1 MREIRNLSVKMLTLN
16 FSTAVPVFNLSINA
30 SKANSLCFED
40 ASVVRAL
47 AYVIILLVSLAGN
60 SMTIAVVFRGRLH
73 MKNVHLFLLNMA
85 IADLVVTVVYMPRM
99 VVMMLYGNSWLV
111 TGTFGLILCRT
122 VPFLH
127 HMSILVSVFT
137 ILGATLDRFF
147 AMVFPLRKI
156 MTSCVG
162 KTIVV
167 CIWLVAGILRLPYA
181 ISAVLK
187 NNGYYFSCSGNLKR
201 IFGKHTELYH
211 SVLLAIYCTLLVT
224 TIVLYSVTILKLKG
238 NDPPVLC
245 NDAARAKR
253 AQASKKLLNML
264 IVILVCFI
272 LCWFMYFFAL
282 SILPRPLSCETMFFR
297 FFLAHSN
304 SALNPC
310 ILAVFDFRYRRGY
323 KTILNKIAPCFKVI
337 EYTDS
342 VPEASVST
350 IKTRTNCR
358 LANSRV

>member
-1 MREIRNLSVKMLTLN
+1 MTMSTRKNMSGLFMTQNENSSVN
-16 FSTAVPVFNLSINA
+16 FTTSV
-30 SKANSLCFED
+30 LCFGEG
-40 ASVVRAL
+40 SFLKVL

-73 MKNVHLFLLNMA
+73 RSNVHFFLLNMA

-147 AMVFPLRKI
+147 AMVFPLRNI
-156 MTSCVG
+156 VTRSIG
-162 KTIVV
+162 KAMLVV
-167 CIWLVAGILRLPYA
+167 IWLASAILRSPYVVTP
-181 ISAVLK
+181 VLK
-187 NNGYYFSCSGNLKR
+187 NIGSDIICSSNLQQFFGRHIELYYYFLLG
-201 IFGKHTELYH
+201 LYCF
-211 SVLLAIYCTLLVT
+211 SFFLIML
-224 TIVLYSVTILKLKG
+224 LYSVSILKLRRKKVVF
-238 NDPPVLC
+238 N
-245 NDAARAKR
+245 NTAQARR
-253 AQASKKLLNML
+253 EQASKKLLNML

-282 SILPRPLSCETMFFR
+282 SILPRPLSCETRFFR

-310 ILAVFDFRYRRGY
+310 ILAVFNRRYRIGY
-323 KTILNKIAPCFKVI
+323 KSFLKQIIPCFKNTGRIVF
-337 EYTDS
+337 S
-342 VPEASVST
+342 VQSKKNTLSVWSNYH
-350 IKTRTNCR
+350 IQMK
-358 LANSRV
+358 AI